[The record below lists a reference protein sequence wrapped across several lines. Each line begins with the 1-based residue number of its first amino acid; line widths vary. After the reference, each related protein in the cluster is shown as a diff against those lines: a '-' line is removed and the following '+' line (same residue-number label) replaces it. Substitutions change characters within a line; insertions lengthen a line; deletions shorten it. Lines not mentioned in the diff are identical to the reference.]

1 MAKNLLELAREVL
14 TIEAEGIA
22 HLAQKVDHS
31 FVKAVDLVVRARGRV
46 IFTGVG
52 KSGIV
57 ARKLVATFN
66 STGTR
71 ALFLHPVEAMHG
83 DLGMVSKDDVVLA
96 LSNSGETQELTILLP
111 SLRRLG
117 SPLIAFTGR
126 PNSTLGR
133 ASRVVIDTGVPREAC
148 PLGLAPTA
156 STTAM
161 LAMGDALAVA
171 LLTKQ
176 GFQASDFQRVHPG
189 GNLGARLSL
198 AIREVMLTGDKIPQ
212 SRPEDPLAA
221 AIREMGA
228 KNLGATLV
236 VDHRN
241 ILTGII
247 TDGDLR
253 RALEKF
259 GQIVE
264 RPAREI
270 MTPKPQA
277 VGPETLASQAL
288 ELMEQKAIMVLPVVD
303 KEKKVLGIL
312 HLHDL
317 LGRGEFKFTAQ
328 CESVANVD

>member
-1 MAKNLLELAREVL
+1 VSKKLLDLAREVL
-14 TIEAEGIA
+14 TIEAEGLA
-22 HLAQKVDHS
+22 HLVQKLDQS
-31 FVKAVDLVVRARGRV
+31 FVKAVDLIFRAKGRV
-46 IFTGVG
+46 ILAGVG

-57 ARKLVATFN
+57 ARKMVATFN

-83 DLGMVSKDDVVLA
+83 DLGMVSKDDVILV

-117 SPLIAFTGR
+117 SPLISFTGR

-133 ASRVVIDTGVPREAC
+133 ASLVVIDTGVPREAC

-161 LAMGDALAVA
+161 LAMGDALAVV
-171 LLTKQ
+171 LLTKR
-176 GFQASDFQRVHPG
+176 GFQASDFQRFHPG
-189 GNLGARLSL
+189 GSLGERLNL
-198 AIREVMLTGDKIPQ
+198 AIREVMLTGNQIPR
-212 SRPEDPLAA
+212 SRPEEPLAA
-221 AIREMGA
+221 AIRKMGA
-228 KNLGATLV
+228 KKLGATLV
-236 VDHRN
+236 VDHRDM
-241 ILTGII
+241 LAGIV

-253 RALEKF
+253 RALGQF
-259 GQIVE
+259 GQLLE
-264 RPAREI
+264 RPVQEV
-270 MTPKPQA
+270 MTANPLA

-303 KEKKVLGIL
+303 EKGKVVGIV

-317 LGRGEFKFTAQ
+317 LGRGEFKFT
-328 CESVANVD
+328 V

>member
-1 MAKNLLELAREVL
+1 MSKKLLDLAREVL
-14 TIEAEGIA
+14 TIEAEGLA
-22 HLAQKVDHS
+22 HLVQKLDQS
-31 FVKAVDLVVRARGRV
+31 FVKAVGLIFRAKGRV
-46 IFTGVG
+46 ILAGVG

-83 DLGMVSKDDVVLA
+83 DLGMVSKDDVILV

-117 SPLIAFTGR
+117 SPLISFTGR

-133 ASRVVIDTGVPREAC
+133 ASLVVIDTGVPREAC

-161 LAMGDALAVA
+161 LAMGDALAVV
-171 LLTKQ
+171 LLTKR
-176 GFQASDFQRVHPG
+176 GFQASDFQRFHPG
-189 GNLGARLSL
+189 GSLGERLNL
-198 AIREVMLTGDKIPQ
+198 AIREVMLTGDQIPR
-212 SRPEDPLAA
+212 SHPAEPLAA

-228 KNLGATLV
+228 KKLGATLV
-236 VDHRN
+236 VDREDK
-241 ILTGII
+241 LAGIV

-253 RALEKF
+253 RALGQF
-259 GQIVE
+259 GQVLE
-264 RPAREI
+264 RPVQEV
-270 MTPKPQA
+270 MTANPLA
-277 VGPETLASQAL
+277 VGPGTLASQAL

-303 KEKKVLGIL
+303 DDRKVVGIV

-317 LGRGEFKFTAQ
+317 LGRGEFKFT
-328 CESVANVD
+328 V

>member
-1 MAKNLLELAREVL
+1 
-14 TIEAEGIA
+14 
-22 HLAQKVDHS
+22 
-31 FVKAVDLVVRARGRV
+31 VDLVFRAQGRV
-46 IFTGVG
+46 ILTGVG

-111 SLRRLG
+111 SLERLG
-117 SPLIAFTGR
+117 SPLISFTGR

-133 ASRVVIDTGVPREAC
+133 ASQVVIDTGVPREAC

-171 LLTKQ
+171 LLTKR

-189 GNLGARLSL
+189 GSLGTRLSL
-198 AIREVMLTGDKIPQ
+198 AIREVMLTGDNIPL
-212 SRPEDPLAA
+212 SRPEETLAQ
-221 AIREMGA
+221 AIQEMGA
-228 KNLGATLV
+228 KKLGTTLV
-236 VDHRN
+236 VNHEGM
-241 ILTGII
+241 LSGII

-259 GQIVE
+259 GQILDK
-264 RPAREI
+264 PAQEI
-270 MTPKPQA
+270 MTRKPYT
-277 VGPETLASQAL
+277 VGPEALASQAL

-303 KEKKVLGIL
+303 GQGKVTGIV

-317 LGRGEFKFTAQ
+317 LGRGEFQFTP
-328 CESVANVD
+328 

>member
-1 MAKNLLELAREVL
+1 VSKHLLELAREVL

-22 HLAQKVDHS
+22 HLVQKLDQS
-31 FVKAVDLVVRARGRV
+31 FIKAVDLVFRARGRV
-46 IFTGVG
+46 ILTGVG

-71 ALFLHPVEAMHG
+71 SLFLHPVEAMHG
-83 DLGMVSKDDVVLA
+83 DLGMVSKDDVILA

-111 SLRRLG
+111 SLERLG

-133 ASRVVIDTGVPREAC
+133 ASRVIIDTGVPREAC

-171 LLTKQ
+171 LLTKR

-189 GNLGARLSL
+189 GSLGARLSL
-198 AIREVMLTGDKIPQ
+198 AIREVMLTGDKIPL
-212 SRPEDPLAA
+212 SRPEEPLAQ
-221 AIREMGA
+221 AIREMGV
-228 KNLGATLV
+228 KNLGTTLV
-236 VDHRN
+236 VDQEGV
-241 ILTGII
+241 LTGII

-259 GQIVE
+259 GQIVDK
-264 RPAREI
+264 PATEI
-270 MTPKPQA
+270 MTRKPHA
-277 VGPETLASQAL
+277 VGPDTLASQAL
-288 ELMEQKAIMVLPVVD
+288 EFMEQKAIMVLPVVD
-303 KEKKVLGIL
+303 NQGKVIGIV

-317 LGRGEFKFTAQ
+317 LGRGRFKFTP
-328 CESVANVD
+328 

>member
-1 MAKNLLELAREVL
+1 MSMNLLELAREVL
-14 TIEAEGIA
+14 TIEAEGVA
-22 HLAQKVDHS
+22 HLVQKLDQS
-31 FVKAVDLVVRARGRV
+31 FIKAVDLVFRAPGRV
-46 IFTGVG
+46 ILTGVG

-111 SLRRLG
+111 SLERLG

-133 ASRVVIDTGVPREAC
+133 ASQVVIDTGVPREAC

-171 LLTKQ
+171 LLTKR

-189 GNLGARLSL
+189 WSLGTRLSL
-198 AIREVMLTGDKIPQ
+198 AIREVMLTGDNIPL
-212 SRPEDPLAA
+212 SRPEETMAQVVQ
-221 AIREMGA
+221 EMGV
-228 KNLGATLV
+228 KKLGTTLV
-236 VDHRN
+236 VD
-241 ILTGII
+241 LEGMLSGII

-259 GQIVE
+259 GQILDK
-264 RPAREI
+264 PAQEI
-270 MTPKPQA
+270 MTRQPYT

-303 KEKKVLGIL
+303 RQGKVTGIV

-317 LGRGEFKFTAQ
+317 LGRGEFQFTP
-328 CESVANVD
+328 

>member
-1 MAKNLLELAREVL
+1 VSPVSKKLLDLAREVL
-14 TIEAEGIA
+14 TIEAEGLA
-22 HLAQKVDHS
+22 HLVQKLDQS
-31 FVKAVDLVVRARGRV
+31 FVKAVDLVFRAKGRV
-46 IFTGVG
+46 ILTGVG

-83 DLGMVSKDDVVLA
+83 DLGMVSQDDVVLV

-111 SLRRLG
+111 SLQRLG

-161 LAMGDALAVA
+161 LAMGDALAVV
-171 LLTKQ
+171 LLTNR
-176 GFQASDFQRVHPG
+176 GFQARDFQRFHPG
-189 GNLGARLSL
+189 GSLGARLNL
-198 AIREVMLTGDKIPQ
+198 AIQEVMLTGENIPR
-212 SRPEDPLAA
+212 SRPEDILAL
-221 AIREMGA
+221 AIREMEA
-228 KNLGATLV
+228 KRLGATLV
-236 VDHRN
+236 VDAED
-241 ILTGII
+241 ILTGIV

-253 RALEKF
+253 RALGQS
-259 GQIVE
+259 GQILE
-264 RPAREI
+264 RQVQEV
-270 MTPKPQA
+270 MTPHPQT
-277 VGPETLASQAL
+277 VGPATLASQAL

-303 KEKKVLGIL
+303 EAGKVLGIV

-317 LGRGEFKFTAQ
+317 LGRGEFKFTA
-328 CESVANVD
+328 

>member
-1 MAKNLLELAREVL
+1 MSKRLLELAREVL

-22 HLAQKVDHS
+22 QLVQKLDQS
-31 FVKAVDLVVRARGRV
+31 FVKAVDLVFKARGRV
-46 IFTGVG
+46 ILTGVG

-83 DLGMVSKDDVVLA
+83 DLGMVSRDDVVLV

-111 SLRRLG
+111 SLQRLG
-117 SPLIAFTGR
+117 APLIAFTGR

-161 LAMGDALAVA
+161 LAMGDALAVV
-171 LLTKQ
+171 LLTKR
-176 GFQASDFQRVHPG
+176 GFQASDFQRFHPG
-189 GNLGARLSL
+189 GSLGERLNL
-198 AIREVMLTGDKIPQ
+198 AIREVMLTGDSIPR
-212 SRPEDPLAA
+212 SRPDEPLTR
-221 AIREMGA
+221 AIQEMGA
-228 KNLGATLV
+228 KNLGTTLV
-236 VDHRN
+236 VDN
-241 ILTGII
+241 EDILTGIV

-253 RALEKF
+253 RALATSS
-259 GQIVE
+259 QILDRQVSE
-264 RPAREI
+264 V
-270 MTPKPQA
+270 MTRQPQA
-277 VGPETLASQAL
+277 VGPDTLASQAL

-303 KEKKVLGIL
+303 QEGKVQGIV

-317 LGRGEFKFTAQ
+317 LGRGEFKFTA
-328 CESVANVD
+328 

>member
-1 MAKNLLELAREVL
+1 LELAREVL

-22 HLAQKVDHS
+22 HLAQKLDRS
-31 FVKAVDLVVRARGRV
+31 FVKAVDLIFRAKGRV
-46 IFTGVG
+46 ILTGVG

-71 ALFLHPVEAMHG
+71 SLFLHPVEAMHG
-83 DLGMVSKDDVVLA
+83 DLGMVSRDDVVLV

-111 SLRRLG
+111 SLKRLG

-126 PNSTLGR
+126 PTSTLGR

-171 LLTKQ
+171 LLTKR
-176 GFQASDFQRVHPG
+176 GFQASDFQRFHPG
-189 GNLGARLSL
+189 GSLGARLNL
-198 AIREVMLTGDKIPQ
+198 AIREVMLTGDKIPR
-212 SRPEDPLAA
+212 SRPEEPLSLAV
-221 AIREMGA
+221 REMGA

-236 VDHRN
+236 VENKDV
-241 ILTGII
+241 LAGIV

-253 RALEKF
+253 RALAQF
-259 GQIVE
+259 GQVLE
-264 RPAREI
+264 RPVREV
-270 MTPKPQA
+270 MTRAPLA
-277 VGPETLASQAL
+277 VGPATLASQAL

-303 KEKKVLGIL
+303 EEGKVLGIV

-317 LGRGEFKFTAQ
+317 LGRGEFKFTA
-328 CESVANVD
+328 

>member
-1 MAKNLLELAREVL
+1 MSVNLLELAREVL
-14 TIEAEGIA
+14 TIEAEGVA
-22 HLAQKVDHS
+22 HLVQKLDQS
-31 FVKAVDLVVRARGRV
+31 FIKAVDLVFRAQGRV
-46 IFTGVG
+46 ILTGVG

-111 SLRRLG
+111 SLERLG

-133 ASRVVIDTGVPREAC
+133 ASQVVIDTGVPREAC

-171 LLTKQ
+171 LLTKR

-189 GNLGARLSL
+189 GSLGTRLSL
-198 AIREVMLTGDKIPQ
+198 AIREVMLTGDNIPL
-212 SRPEDPLAA
+212 SRPEETMAQVVQ
-221 AIREMGA
+221 EMGV
-228 KNLGATLV
+228 KKLGTTLV
-236 VDHRN
+236 VDREGM
-241 ILTGII
+241 LSGII

-259 GQIVE
+259 GQILDK
-264 RPAREI
+264 PAQEI
-270 MTPKPQA
+270 MTRQPYT

-303 KEKKVLGIL
+303 RQGKVTGIV

-317 LGRGEFKFTAQ
+317 LGRGEFQFTP
-328 CESVANVD
+328 

>member
-22 HLAQKVDHS
+22 HLVKKLDRS
-31 FVKAVDLVVRARGRV
+31 FVKAVNLIHQARGRV
-46 IFTGVG
+46 ILTGVG

-83 DLGMVSKDDVVLA
+83 DLGMVSRDDVVLA
-96 LSNSGETQELTILLP
+96 LSNSGETQEITILLP
-111 SLRRLG
+111 SLERLG
-117 SPLIAFTGR
+117 SPVIAFTGR
-126 PNSTLGR
+126 PASTLGR

-171 LLTKQ
+171 LLTKR
-176 GFQASDFQRVHPG
+176 GFQASDFKLVHPG
-189 GNLGARLSL
+189 GSLGAHLSL
-198 AIREVMLTGDKIPQ
+198 AIREVMLTGDKIPR
-212 SRPEDPLAA
+212 SRPEDSLAQ

-228 KNLGATLV
+228 KKLGATLV
-236 VDHRN
+236 VDHQDK
-241 ILTGII
+241 LMGII

-259 GQIVE
+259 DRIADE
-264 RPAREI
+264 PANKI
-270 MTPKPQA
+270 MTPNPQA

-288 ELMEQKAIMVLPVVD
+288 ELMEQKAITVLPVVD
-303 KEKKVLGIL
+303 DTGKVQGIV

-317 LGRGEFKFTAQ
+317 LGRGEFKF
-328 CESVANVD
+328 SG

>member
-1 MAKNLLELAREVL
+1 VAKNLLDQAREVL

-22 HLAQKVDHS
+22 HLAQKLDQS
-31 FVKAVDLVVRARGRV
+31 FVRAVDLIFRARGRV
-46 IFTGVG
+46 ILTGVG

-96 LSNSGETQELTILLP
+96 LSNSGETQEITILLP

-171 LLTKQ
+171 LLTKR
-176 GFQASDFQRVHPG
+176 GFKSSDFQRVHPG
-189 GNLGARLSL
+189 GSLGARLNL
-198 AIREVMLTGDKIPQ
+198 AIREVMLTGDRIPR
-212 SRPEDPLAA
+212 SRPEEALSS
-221 AIREMGA
+221 AIREMGT
-228 KNLGATLV
+228 KNLGTTLV
-236 VDHRN
+236 VDRHD
-241 ILTGII
+241 ILVGIV

-253 RALEKF
+253 RALAEF
-259 GQIVE
+259 GQIVDK
-264 RPAREI
+264 PVREV
-270 MTPKPQA
+270 MTRNPLA
-277 VGPETLASQAL
+277 VEPDTLASQAL

-303 KEKKVLGIL
+303 EQRKVRGIV

-317 LGRGEFKFTAQ
+317 LGRGEFKFT
-328 CESVANVD
+328 C

>member
-1 MAKNLLELAREVL
+1 VSKSLLELAREVL

-22 HLAQKVDHS
+22 HLVQKLDRS
-31 FVKAVDLVVRARGRV
+31 FVKAVDLVFRARGRV
-46 IFTGVG
+46 ILTGVG

-117 SPLIAFTGR
+117 SPLITFTGR

-133 ASRVVIDTGVPREAC
+133 ASLVVIDTGVPREAC

-161 LAMGDALAVA
+161 LAMGDALAVV
-171 LLTKQ
+171 LLTKR
-176 GFQASDFQRVHPG
+176 GFQASDFKRFHPG
-189 GNLGARLSL
+189 GSLGAHLSL
-198 AIREVMLTGDKIPQ
+198 AIREVMLTGDNIPR
-212 SRPEDPLAA
+212 SRPEEPLTQ
-221 AIREMGA
+221 AISEMGA
-228 KNLGATLV
+228 KKLGATLV
-236 VDHRN
+236 VDHGD
-241 ILTGII
+241 ILIGII

-253 RALEKF
+253 RALAKY
-259 GQIVE
+259 GQILDQQVK
-264 RPAREI
+264 EI
-270 MTPKPQA
+270 MTRQPQV

-303 KEKKVLGIL
+303 QQGKVQGIF

-317 LGRGEFKFTAQ
+317 LGRGEFKFTA
-328 CESVANVD
+328 

>member
-1 MAKNLLELAREVL
+1 MSKRLLELAREVL

-22 HLAQKVDHS
+22 QLVQKLDQS
-31 FVKAVDLVVRARGRV
+31 FVKAVDLVFKARGRV
-46 IFTGVG
+46 ILTGVG

-83 DLGMVSKDDVVLA
+83 DLGMVSKDDVVLV

-111 SLRRLG
+111 SLKHLG
-117 SPLIAFTGR
+117 SPLIVFTGR

-133 ASRVVIDTGVPREAC
+133 AGRVLIDTGVPREAC

-171 LLTKQ
+171 LLTKR
-176 GFQASDFQRVHPG
+176 GFKASDFQQFHPG

-198 AIREVMLTGDKIPQ
+198 AIREVMLTGDKIPL
-212 SRPEDPLAA
+212 SRSEETLTLAV
-221 AIREMGA
+221 REMGA
-228 KNLGATLV
+228 KSLGSTLV
-236 VDHRN
+236 VDDQGRL
-241 ILTGII
+241 IGIV

-253 RALEKF
+253 RALAKF
-259 GQIVE
+259 GHILDKPVK
-264 RPAREI
+264 RI
-270 MTPKPQA
+270 MTKKPQT
-277 VGPETLASQAL
+277 VSPETLASQAL

-303 KEKKVLGIL
+303 KEGRVQGIV

-317 LGRGEFKFTAQ
+317 LGRGEFKFT
-328 CESVANVD
+328 S

>member
-1 MAKNLLELAREVL
+1 VSKNLLELAREVL
-14 TIEAEGIA
+14 AIEAEGIT
-22 HLAQKVDHS
+22 HLIQKLDQN
-31 FVKAVDLVVRARGRV
+31 FVKAVDLLFRARGRA

-71 ALFLHPVEAMHG
+71 SLFLHPVEAMHG
-83 DLGMVSKDDVVLA
+83 DLGMVSKDDVVLV

-111 SLRRLG
+111 SLKRLG
-117 SPLIAFTGR
+117 SPLLVFTGR

-133 ASRVVIDTGVPREAC
+133 AGRVLIDTGVPREAC

-171 LLTKQ
+171 LLTKR
-176 GFQASDFQRVHPG
+176 GFKASDFQQFHPG
-189 GNLGARLSL
+189 GRLGARLSL
-198 AIREVMLTGDKIPQ
+198 AIREVMLTGDKIPL
-212 SRPEDPLAA
+212 SRSEETLTLAVQ
-221 AIREMGA
+221 EMGA
-228 KNLGATLV
+228 KSLGTTLV
-236 VDHRN
+236 VDEQGR
-241 ILTGII
+241 LTGII

-253 RALEKF
+253 RALDEF
-259 GQIVE
+259 GHILDKPVE
-264 RPAREI
+264 QI
-270 MTPKPQA
+270 MTRKPHT
-277 VGPETLASQAL
+277 VSPETLASQAL

-303 KEKKVLGIL
+303 EQGRVQGIV

-317 LGRGEFKFTAQ
+317 LGRGEFKFM
-328 CESVANVD
+328 S

>member
-1 MAKNLLELAREVL
+1 MSMNLLDLAREVL
-14 TIEAEGIA
+14 TIEAEGVA
-22 HLAQKVDHS
+22 HLVQKLDQS
-31 FVKAVDLVVRARGRV
+31 FIQAVDLVFRAQGRV
-46 IFTGVG
+46 ILTGVG

-111 SLRRLG
+111 SLERLG

-126 PNSTLGR
+126 LNSTLGR
-133 ASRVVIDTGVPREAC
+133 ASQVVIDTGVPREAC

-171 LLTKQ
+171 LLTKR

-189 GNLGARLSL
+189 GSLGTRLSL
-198 AIREVMLTGDKIPQ
+198 AIREVMLTGDHIPL
-212 SRPEDPLAA
+212 SRPEETLAQ

-228 KNLGATLV
+228 KKLGTTLV
-236 VDHRN
+236 VDQEGK
-241 ILTGII
+241 LSGII

-259 GQIVE
+259 GQILDK
-264 RPAREI
+264 PAQEI
-270 MTPKPQA
+270 MTRKPYT

-303 KEKKVLGIL
+303 QQGKVTGIV

-317 LGRGEFKFTAQ
+317 LGRGEFQFTP
-328 CESVANVD
+328 

>member
-1 MAKNLLELAREVL
+1 VAKNLLELAREVL
-14 TIEAEGIA
+14 TIEAEGIV
-22 HLAQKVDHS
+22 HLVKKLDRS
-31 FVKAVDLVVRARGRV
+31 FVKAVDLIHRAKGRV
-46 IFTGVG
+46 ILTGVG

-83 DLGMVSKDDVVLA
+83 DLGMVSRNDVVLA

-111 SLRRLG
+111 SLERLG
-117 SPLIAFTGR
+117 SPLIVFTGR
-126 PNSTLGR
+126 PTSTLGR
-133 ASRVVIDTGVPREAC
+133 AGRVVIDTGVPREAC

-171 LLTKQ
+171 LLTKR

-189 GNLGARLSL
+189 GSLGARLAL
-198 AIREVMLTGDKIPQ
+198 AIREVMLTGDKIPR
-212 SRPEDPLAA
+212 SRPEEPLAA
-221 AIREMGA
+221 AIREMTA

-236 VDHRN
+236 VDHED
-241 ILTGII
+241 ILMGII

-253 RALEKF
+253 RALEAF
-259 GQIVE
+259 GPIME
-264 RPAREI
+264 EPAAKI

-288 ELMEQKAIMVLPVVD
+288 ELMEQKAITVLPVVD
-303 KEKKVLGIL
+303 EGHKVLGIL

-317 LGRGEFKFTAQ
+317 LGRGEFKFSA
-328 CESVANVD
+328 

>member
-1 MAKNLLELAREVL
+1 MSKKLLDLAREVL
-14 TIEAEGIA
+14 TIEAEGLA
-22 HLAQKVDHS
+22 HLVQKLDQS
-31 FVKAVDLVVRARGRV
+31 FVKAVGLIFRAKGRV
-46 IFTGVG
+46 ILTGVG

-57 ARKLVATFN
+57 ARKMVATFN

-83 DLGMVSKDDVVLA
+83 DLGMVSKDDVVLV

-117 SPLIAFTGR
+117 SPLISFTGR

-133 ASRVVIDTGVPREAC
+133 ASLVAIDTGVPREAC

-161 LAMGDALAVA
+161 LAMGDALAVV
-171 LLTKQ
+171 LLTKR
-176 GFQASDFQRVHPG
+176 GFQASDFQRFHPG
-189 GNLGARLSL
+189 GSLGERLNL
-198 AIREVMLTGDKIPQ
+198 AIREVMLTGDQIPR
-212 SRPEDPLAA
+212 SHPEEPLAA
-221 AIREMGA
+221 AIEEMGS
-228 KNLGATLV
+228 KKLGATLV
-236 VDHRN
+236 VDHRDR
-241 ILTGII
+241 LAGIV

-253 RALEKF
+253 RALGQF
-259 GQIVE
+259 GQILD
-264 RPAREI
+264 RPVGEV
-270 MTPKPQA
+270 MTANPLA

-303 KEKKVLGIL
+303 DDRKVVGIV

-317 LGRGEFKFTAQ
+317 LGRGEFKFTA
-328 CESVANVD
+328 

>member
-1 MAKNLLELAREVL
+1 VSRNLLELAREVL

-22 HLAQKVDHS
+22 HLVQKLDQS
-31 FVKAVDLVVRARGRV
+31 FLEAVDLIFRSKGRV
-46 IFTGVG
+46 ILTGVG

-83 DLGMVSKDDVVLA
+83 DLGMVARDDVVLA

-111 SLRRLG
+111 SLKRLG
-117 SPLIAFTGR
+117 APLIAFTGR

-133 ASRVVIDTGVPREAC
+133 ASQVVIDTGVPREAC

-171 LLTKQ
+171 LLSKR
-176 GFQASDFQRVHPG
+176 GFQASDFRRYHPG
-189 GNLGARLSL
+189 GNLGARLAL
-198 AIREVMLTGDKIPQ
+198 AIQEVMLTGDRIPR
-212 SRPEDPLAA
+212 SRPEDPMSQV
-221 AIREMGA
+221 IREMGA
-228 KNLGATLV
+228 KSLGATLI
-236 VDHRN
+236 VDNQDR
-241 ILTGII
+241 LMGII

-253 RALEKF
+253 RALESHGEILTKK
-259 GQIVE
+259 
-264 RPAREI
+264 AREL
-270 MTPKPQA
+270 MTVKPITVTPQ
-277 VGPETLASQAL
+277 TLASQAL
-288 ELMEQKAIMVLPVVD
+288 ELMERRAIMVLPVVNQVGG
-303 KEKKVLGIL
+303 VLGIV

-317 LGRGEFKFTAQ
+317 LGRGEFKFTA
-328 CESVANVD
+328 